1 MEVAT
6 LAKLGMTSHWLASPI
21 GAIVLLRMSEFKV
34 SLSTYIHISSYYYNI
49 YVCVHVVPTPN
60 VSVRGHLR
68 PYNGTVFNLTGE
80 IQLDLGVVNTDITV
94 IWVWSL
100 GGELLETQ
108 TTASSSPHQ
117 ITLIFQPLASDSSG
131 EYILTVTIRPLDNF
145 PFIVENNGST
155 TYNLVVQCKL
165 GMNDNSFIS

>member
-1 MEVAT
+1 MEVVT
-6 LAKLGMTSHWLASPI
+6 LAKLGLTSHWLASPI

-34 SLSTYIHISSYYYNI
+34 SSSTYIHMHYNI
-49 YVCVHVVPTPN
+49 YVCVHVVPTPI
-60 VSVRGHLR
+60 VSVSGHLS

-108 TTASSSPHQ
+108 STTASSSPHQ
-117 ITLIFQPLASDSSG
+117 ITLTFQPLASDSSG
-131 EYILTVTIRPLDNF
+131 EYILTVTIRPFDNF
-145 PFIVENNGST
+145 PFIVESNGSA
-155 TYNLVVQCKL
+155 TYSLLVQRKL